1 MIAAKTLTQASLH
14 QLLAALDQKDIQ
26 LSDVIRDLYRA
37 IDEQDDE
44 IHAYLS
50 LADRDNLERQA
61 EAAAGGLLRG
71 LPIAVKDLISTRDFP
86 TTCGSRFLEGFRP
99 IYDATAVERLR
110 EAGATILGKTNL
122 DEFGMGSSNENS
134 AYGPVRNPVDP
145 SRVPGGSSGG
155 SAAAVAAGMAPV
167 ALGTD
172 TGGSVRLPASFCGV
186 VGLKPT
192 YGLVSRYGLIAYASS
207 LDQIGPIARSVRDIA
222 LVLSIIAGPD
232 ERDSTSI
239 DNGGIDY
246 TDGLDAGIAG
256 LTVGVVREFVDQ
268 LEPAAQSRVE
278 EWIASFRDLG
288 AAVHDVELP
297 HAEYALPAYYLI
309 SGAEASANL
318 ARYDGVRYGQRA
330 SDESLEA
337 LFAQSRDAGFGPEVK
352 RRIMLGTYALSA
364 GYYDQWYGK
373 AQKVRTLIR
382 EDFQRAFADVD
393 VLLTPTSPVAPFKL
407 DERTTDPL
415 QMYLID
421 AYLAPVSLAGL
432 CGVSV
437 PGGTVDGMPFGM
449 QIVGPQLGEP
459 TILRAAYAYEQSRS

>member
-1 MIAAKTLTQASLH
+1 MGLNERPLH
-14 QLLAALDQKDIQ
+14 QLIDALARHDIQ
-26 LSDVIRDLYRA
+26 LDEIIADLHESIEA
-37 IDEQDDE
+37 QDDE
-44 IHAYLS
+44 LNAYLS
-50 LADRDNLERQA
+50 LADWDDLQ
-61 EAAAGGLLRG
+61 RG
-71 LPIAVKDLISTRDFP
+71 ADELQDRPLKGVPIAVKDLISTRDFP
-86 TTCGSRFLEGFRP
+86 TTCGSRLLDGFRP
-99 IYDATAVERLR
+99 IFDATAVARLR

-134 AYGPVRNPVDP
+134 AYGPARNPVDP
-145 SRVPGGSSGG
+145 TRVPGGSSGG

-172 TGGSVRLPASFCGV
+172 TGGSIRLPASFCGV

-207 LDQIGPIARSVRDIA
+207 LDQIGPIARNVRDIA

-232 ERDSTSI
+232 PHDSTAI
-239 DNGGIDY
+239 DNGGINY
-246 TDGLDAGIAG
+246 SEGLDQGIEG
-256 LTVGVVREFVDQ
+256 LSVGVVREFVDQ
-268 LEPAAQSRVE
+268 LAPDAQACVE
-278 EWIASFRDLG
+278 QWTATFGELG
-288 AAVHDVELP
+288 AEVVDVELP
-297 HAEYALPAYYLI
+297 HAEHALPAYYLI

-330 SDESLEA
+330 SDAGL
-337 LFAQSRDAGFGPEVK
+337 DAMVADTRHSGFGPEVK
-352 RRIMLGTYALSA
+352 RRVMLGTYALSA

-373 AQKVRTLIR
+373 AQRVRTLIR
-382 EDFQRAFADVD
+382 RDFRAAFDQVD

-407 DERTTDPL
+407 AERTADPL

-421 AYLAPVSLAGL
+421 AFLAPVSLAGL
-432 CGVSV
+432 CGVSM

-459 TILRAAYAYEQSRS
+459 TILRAAYAYERSRT

>member
-1 MIAAKTLTQASLH
+1 MDLNERAFH
-14 QLLAALDQKDIQ
+14 QLLAALDQNDIR
-26 LSDVIRDLYRA
+26 LSDVIRDLYEA

-50 LADRDNLERQA
+50 LADRDDLERQA
-61 EAAAGGLLRG
+61 GAAADGPLKG
-71 LPIAVKDLISTRDFP
+71 LPVAVKDLISTVDFP
-86 TTCGSRFLEGFRP
+86 TTCGSRLLEDFRP
-99 IYDATAVERLR
+99 IFDATAVERLR

-134 AYGPVRNPVDP
+134 AYGPTRNPVDP
-145 SRVPGGSSGG
+145 SCVPGGSSGG

-172 TGGSVRLPASFCGV
+172 TGGSVRQPASFCGV

-222 LVLSIIAGPD
+222 LVLSVIAGPD
-232 ERDSTSI
+232 PRDSTSI

-246 TDGLDAGIAG
+246 TEGLDEGIDGLRI
-256 LTVGVVREFVDQ
+256 GVVRAFLDQ
-268 LEPAAQSRVE
+268 LDADAQSCAE
-278 EWIASFRDLG
+278 GWLASFEALG
-288 AAVHDVELP
+288 AEVVDVELP
-297 HAEYALPAYYLI
+297 HAEHALPAYYLI

-337 LFAQSRDAGFGPEVK
+337 LLAQSRDAGFGPEVK

-373 AQKVRTLIR
+373 AQRVRTLIR
-382 EDFQRAFADVD
+382 QDFQRAFEQAD

-407 DERTTDPL
+407 GERTEDPL

-421 AYLAPVSLAGL
+421 AFLVPVSLAGL
-432 CGVSV
+432 CGISV
-437 PGGTVDGMPFGM
+437 PGGTVNGLPFGM

-459 TILRAAYAYEQSRS
+459 TILRAAYAYERSRS